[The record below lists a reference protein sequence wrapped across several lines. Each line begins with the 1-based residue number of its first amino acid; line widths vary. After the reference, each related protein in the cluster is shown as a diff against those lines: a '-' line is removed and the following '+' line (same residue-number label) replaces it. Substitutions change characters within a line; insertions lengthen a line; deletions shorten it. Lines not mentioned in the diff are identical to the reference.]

1 MQENLQEFSGE
12 VSKEPL
18 QFPAEQPEKRKFG
31 LWVNIIL
38 FIATCITTTMGGVY
52 WLGKDPYDISNFTLG
67 LTYASLVILFLTFHE
82 FGHYFAA
89 KYHKVDVTLPY
100 YIPMPMPEL
109 VNPFGT
115 MGAVIKIKAII
126 KSRKALFD
134 IGIAGPIAGFVVA
147 VACMVYGLMTLP
159 SINYLYAIHPEYVT
173 GGIPELSG
181 LTFSNTLIYVILKNI
196 LPLPPGSFIPP
207 MNEIYHY
214 PFLCAGWFGLFV
226 TSLNLMPI
234 GQLDG
239 GHITYALLGGKHKI
253 VARIFFGLLVVM
265 SVIGILNMT
274 EVINYQEFGSPMWIV
289 WVILLYFLVKIDH
302 PPFYDPEPLGIGRRL
317 LGVFAFVMFICSF
330 TPAPIKDF

>member
-1 MQENLQEFSGE
+1 
-12 VSKEPL
+12 
-18 QFPAEQPEKRKFG
+18 
-31 LWVNIIL
+31 
-38 FIATCITTTMGGVY
+38 CITTTMGGVY

-67 LTYASLVILFLTFHE
+67 LTYASLVILFLTVHE

-89 KYHKVDVTLPY
+89 RYHKVDVTLPY